1 MVWLGKSVPYYRHW
15 VKNSQLPNNN
25 TNTFR
30 MSLIFSGVIVSK
42 RQLQSLSPSREKRE
56 KMIKLKWYFCCIFFL
71 FLSQLYYAI
80 FSQRISI
87 PTWPTPKITMYWG
100 WERPQKLFWPV
111 KRKIF
116 FPFLRNYWYLN
127 RVIYTIV
134 PHCTCLSIQGI
145 PISFSSFLVKSCSV
159 NTHKSKIP
167 YPSLSEV
174 LEQVWYVNHC
184 PIL

>member
-30 MSLIFSGVIVSK
+30 MSLIFSGIIVPK
-42 RQLQSLSPSREKRE
+42 WQLQSLSQSWEKR
-56 KMIKLKWYFCCIFFL
+56 IKLKWYFCCIFFL

-80 FSQRISI
+80 FFTENKRSYL
-87 PTWPTPKITMYWG
+87 THTKDNYWG
-100 WERPQKLFWPV
+100 WEGPQKLFWPV

-127 RVIYTIV
+127 WVIYTIV
-134 PHCTCLSIQGI
+134 PHCMCLSIQAI
-145 PISFSSFLVKSCSV
+145 PTSFSSFLVKLCSV